1 MRLSDFSHH
10 LLQEIE
16 GYLDAHHMISGV
28 NRAQRAQAAQA
39 LIDRFPPQVPYDHGY
54 LMRLR
59 EVAATPRRPA

>member
-1 MRLSDFSHH
+1 MRVSDFSRH

-39 LIDRFPPQVPYDHGY
+39 LIDRFPLIHRCWSVC
-54 LMRLR
+54 
-59 EVAATPRRPA
+59 